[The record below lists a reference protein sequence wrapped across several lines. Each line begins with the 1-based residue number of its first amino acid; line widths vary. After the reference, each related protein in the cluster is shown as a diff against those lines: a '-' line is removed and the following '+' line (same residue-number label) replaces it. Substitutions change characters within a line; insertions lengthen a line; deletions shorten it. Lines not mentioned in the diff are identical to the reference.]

1 MASRHAEKAV
11 VMIPS
16 TSTQRTAQYVS
27 VNDAQKNLVV
37 AMADMN
43 IFEKDILKDHI
54 SDFKIWPKLKWVV
67 VDANWKPEIA
77 RQIMNRYSSAGIK
90 VAFEPVSVAKAA
102 RMMSPVT
109 DNDTAELGIFPYH
122 SVDLATPN
130 QHELASMHAAAKN
143 YGLFESQRWWE
154 VIDALGISSAGARSR
169 FVSITNSAMTDQG
182 IPLQNI
188 QLLPFFPTIITKL
201 GAHGLLLTEL
211 LRPKDPRL
219 TDPAHSSYILCRTFA
234 SSTEDN
240 IGGVY
245 MRLFPSVER
254 VDDIL
259 SVNGVGDTLLGV
271 LVAGLAD
278 GLALD
283 EKLVNLAQKA
293 AVMTLRSEKSVHP
306 DLNIL
311 KDKLLELKAYLGR
324 NMEAGSS

>member
-1 MASRHAEKAV
+1 
-11 VMIPS
+11 MIPS
-16 TSTQRTAQYVS
+16 NSTQRTAQYVA

-37 AMADMN
+37 AMADMG
-43 IFEKDILKDHI
+43 IFEKDILKEYI
-54 SDFKIWPKLKWVV
+54 SDFKIWPRLKWVV

-77 RQIMNRYSSAGIK
+77 KEIMNKYSSLGIK

-102 RMMSPVT
+102 RIMAPASE
-109 DNDTAELGIFPYH
+109 NDAAKINIFPNH
-122 SVDLATPN
+122 SVDLVTPN
-130 QHELASMHAAAKN
+130 QHELASMHAAAKHH
-143 YGLFESQRWWE
+143 GLFESQRWWE
-154 VIDALGISSAGARSR
+154 VIDALGISSAGARTR
-169 FVSITNSAMTDQG
+169 FVSITNAAMTDQG

-201 GAHGLLLTEL
+201 GADGLLLTEL

-234 SSTEDN
+234 SSTEDQ

-254 VDDIL
+254 VDDIV

-271 LVAGLAD
+271 LVAGLAN
-278 GLALD
+278 GITLD
-283 EKLVNLAQKA
+283 EKLINLAQRA

-306 DLNIL
+306 DLHVL
-311 KDKLLELKAYLGR
+311 KDELSKITPAHNKIHR
-324 NMEAGSS
+324 DSV